1 MFDKINNLPK
11 KTESCNTN
19 TVTILYPYTYKE
31 MQIESELNQEQ
42 INYFVQLLRPFAD
55 SKNL

>member
-11 KTESCNTN
+11 KPESVILN

-31 MQIESELNQEQ
+31 MQIE
-42 INYFVQLLRPFAD
+42 
-55 SKNL
+55 